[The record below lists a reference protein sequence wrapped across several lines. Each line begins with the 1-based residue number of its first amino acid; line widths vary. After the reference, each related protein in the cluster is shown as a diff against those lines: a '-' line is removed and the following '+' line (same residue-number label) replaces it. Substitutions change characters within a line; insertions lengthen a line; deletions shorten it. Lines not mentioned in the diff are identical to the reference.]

1 MKIINIQQQVSE
13 SLRVPLSITEKESS
27 EFKEGGNVI
36 GESEIQDGHLEDL
49 KQINNI
55 NFN

>member
-1 MKIINIQQQVSE
+1 MQQQVSE